1 MSCLD
6 NLVGMVIGGTKS
18 RTQEYYYEL
27 NVVRT
32 CMCMLF
38 ASRHSKQDYCCCYV
52 HRHHWRD
59 LPCVVP
65 MLYSPAGD

>member
-27 NVVRT
+27 NVVRP

-38 ASRHSKQDYCCCYV
+38 ASPQQARLLLLLC
-52 HRHHWRD
+52 
-59 LPCVVP
+59 P
-65 MLYSPAGD
+65 SPLEGPAMRGPHVI